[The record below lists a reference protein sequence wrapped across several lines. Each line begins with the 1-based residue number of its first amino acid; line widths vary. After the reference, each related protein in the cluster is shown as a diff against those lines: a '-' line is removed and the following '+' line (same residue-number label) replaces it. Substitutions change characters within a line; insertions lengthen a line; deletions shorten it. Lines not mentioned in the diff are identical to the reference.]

1 VGPSLLPLLAHLIF
15 FSHFL
20 SLLRKLFCF
29 SLSLALGHYRIA
41 NHSVQQ
47 TYHLHIKTHS
57 HHDPNINP
65 WHQQYK
71 PRKKKK
77 KINRSTHFNQNPL
90 TSSKPD
96 CNTSNPAST
105 SPERAH
111 AVTIPA
117 PIATHMSPKT
127 SLSQPLAQP
136 TSTSTMATPKII

>member
-41 NHSVQQ
+41 IHSIQQ

-77 KINRSTHFNQNPL
+77 KKDPPTSTKTHSLLANPIA
-90 TSSKPD
+90 TQA
-96 CNTSNPAST
+96 NPAST